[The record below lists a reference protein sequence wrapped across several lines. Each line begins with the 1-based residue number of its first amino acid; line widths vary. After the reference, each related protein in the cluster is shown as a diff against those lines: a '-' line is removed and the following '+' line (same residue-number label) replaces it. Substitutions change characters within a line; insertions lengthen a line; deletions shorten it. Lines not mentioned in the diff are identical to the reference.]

1 MNELKEIL
9 KERKQQELITEKT
22 LDFADEIFNSEDL
35 DINDF
40 LKEKT
45 LETQN
50 ISAKG
55 SLALGKIFSEVFEK
69 LLGSKTYE
77 KFIEWNG
84 FNKRTALRHR
94 KRFEIFKIVPDEMRS
109 MIATL
114 PMGLIEEISNNEKEL
129 LPYIE
134 NGISREELE
143 TLIQGLEIDN
153 TDNMKI
159 KFSETEK
166 SVEEKIVALGNLSI
180 ERINSLEGGKKYK
193 INNLLKKIEK
203 ILGEY

>member
-9 KERKQQELITEKT
+9 KERKQHGLISDHQ
-22 LDFADEIFNSEDL
+22 LDFSDEIFNSEDL
-35 DINDF
+35 IVNNF

-69 LLGSKTYE
+69 LQGSKTYE
-77 KFIEWNG
+77 KFLELNG

-94 KRFEIFKIVPDEMRS
+94 KRFEIFKIVPEEVRP
-109 MIATL
+109 MIAML
-114 PMGLIEEISNNEKEL
+114 PMELIEKINNNEGEL

-134 NGISREELE
+134 EGVSREELE
-143 TLIQGLEIDN
+143 TLIQGLELNNAKNIEID
-153 TDNMKI
+153 
-159 KFSETEK
+159 FSETQK
-166 SVEEKIVALGNLSI
+166 RVEETILKLKNINI
-180 ERINSLEGGKKYK
+180 EKINSLKDGEKNQ

-203 ILGEY
+203 ILEGE

>member
-22 LDFADEIFNSEDL
+22 LDFSDEIFNSEDL

-180 ERINSLEGGKKYK
+180 ERINSLEEGKKYK

>member
-9 KERKQQELITEKT
+9 KERKQHGLISDHQ
-22 LDFADEIFNSEDL
+22 LDFSDEIFNSEDL

-77 KFIEWNG
+77 KFIELNG

-94 KRFEIFKIVPDEMRS
+94 KRFEIFKIVPEEMRA

-114 PMGLIEEISNNEKEL
+114 PMELIEKISNNEEEL
-129 LPYIE
+129 LPHIE
-134 NGISREELE
+134 DGVSREGLE
-143 TLIQGLEIDN
+143 ILIQGLDIN
-153 TDNMKI
+153 NAKNMKI
-159 KFSETEK
+159 NFSETEK
-166 SVEEKIVALGNLSI
+166 SVEEKFVALGSINI
-180 ERINSLEGGKKYK
+180 ERINSLEEGKKNK

>member
-9 KERKQQELITEKT
+9 KERKQHGLISDHQ
-22 LDFADEIFNSEDL
+22 LDFSDEIFNSEDL
-35 DINDF
+35 IVNNF

-55 SLALGKIFSEVFEK
+55 SLALGKVFSEVFEK
-69 LLGSKTYE
+69 LQGSKTYE
-77 KFIEWNG
+77 KFIQLNG
-84 FNKRTALRHR
+84 FNRRTALRHR
-94 KRFEIFKIVPDEMRS
+94 KRFEIFKIVPEERKP
-109 MIATL
+109 MIAML
-114 PMGLIEEISNNEKEL
+114 PMELIEKISNNEEEL

-180 ERINSLEGGKKYK
+180 ERINSLEEGKKYK

>member
-1 MNELKEIL
+1 MNKLKEIL
-9 KERKQQELITEKT
+9 KERKQQELISEKT
-22 LDFADEIFNSEDL
+22 LDFSDEIFNSEDL

-77 KFIEWNG
+77 KFIELNG

-94 KRFEIFKIVPDEMRS
+94 KRFEIFKIVPEEMRA

-114 PMGLIEEISNNEKEL
+114 PMELIEKISNNEEEL
-129 LPYIE
+129 LPHIE
-134 NGISREELE
+134 GGVSREGLE
-143 TLIQGLEIDN
+143 TLIQGLDIDN
-153 TDNMKI
+153 AKNMEI
-159 KFSETEK
+159 NFSETEK
-166 SVEEKIVALGNLSI
+166 SVEEKFVALGSINI
-180 ERINSLEGGKKYK
+180 ERINSLEEGKKNK